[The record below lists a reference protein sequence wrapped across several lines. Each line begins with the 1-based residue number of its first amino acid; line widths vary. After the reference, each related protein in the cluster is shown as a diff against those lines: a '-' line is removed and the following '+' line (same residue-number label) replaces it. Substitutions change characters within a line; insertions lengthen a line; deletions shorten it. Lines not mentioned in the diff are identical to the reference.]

1 MAETYI
7 MDTLTIGKEK
17 IPVKLMEMNQIDL
30 LFYPEN
36 PRVYSTLNSDGAIP
50 SQEDIEEHMKK
61 HASIVR
67 KRFQIVLKRFKELGE
82 CGIASWT
89 NPKGGYFISLYTLE
103 GCAKRTVELCKDAG
117 AIRICE
123 SLGSLP

>member
-1 MAETYI
+1 
-7 MDTLTIGKEK
+7 
-17 IPVKLMEMNQIDL
+17 
-30 LFYPEN
+30 
-36 PRVYSTLNSDGAIP
+36 
-50 SQEDIEEHMKK
+50 MKK

-117 AIRICE
+117 VILTDAGAAYPYGKDPHDSNIRIAPSFPSKEDMAKATDLFTLCVKLVSVE
-123 SLGSLP
+123 KILEEKNA